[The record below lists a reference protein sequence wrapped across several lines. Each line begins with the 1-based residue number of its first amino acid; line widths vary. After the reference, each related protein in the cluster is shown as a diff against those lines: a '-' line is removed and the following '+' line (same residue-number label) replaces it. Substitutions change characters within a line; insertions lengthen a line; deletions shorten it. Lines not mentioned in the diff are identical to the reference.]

1 MVRPSPGG
9 GMRSAFAAA
18 LCIGL
23 ACGAAQAQDATYP
36 FEDSAP
42 AATAP
47 AKRAKPAV
55 KPAAA
60 PAAKPAEQAA
70 APAPAPLPAAKP
82 LESIKQAVVP
92 PERKTRAKARRENA
106 AGQRAGRCQRQRARR
121 NRLERRAGPGHRR
134 SSRPAGQ
141 MGATIKPRR
150 ERHPLVVPSRRHP
163 DPHFPHQDGGLAQ
176 CPVRKGKAR
185 AVEPQDRVRAE

>member
-1 MVRPSPGG
+1 
-9 GMRSAFAAA
+9 MRSAFATA

-42 AATAP
+42 APTAP

-70 APAPAPLPAAKP
+70 APTRLPAAKP
-82 LESIKQAVVP
+82 LESIKQATVP
-92 PERKTRAKARRENA
+92 PEAKPELA
-106 AGQRAGRCQRQRARR
+106 QRDTVM
-121 NRLERRAGPGHRR
+121 RRAL
-134 SSRPAGQ
+134 
-141 MGATIKPRR
+141 
-150 ERHPLVVPSRRHP
+150 PL
-163 DPHFPHQDGGLAQ
+163 G
-176 CPVRKGKAR
+176 
-185 AVEPQDRVRAE
+185 

>member
-1 MVRPSPGG
+1 
-9 GMRSAFAAA
+9 MRSAFAAA

-60 PAAKPAEQAA
+60 PAAKPVEQRGGSNSYATSCGQAA
-70 APAPAPLPAAKP
+70 
-82 LESIKQAVVP
+82 
-92 PERKTRAKARRENA
+92 
-106 AGQRAGRCQRQRARR
+106 
-121 NRLERRAGPGHRR
+121 
-134 SSRPAGQ
+134 
-141 MGATIKPRR
+141 
-150 ERHPLVVPSRRHP
+150 
-163 DPHFPHQDGGLAQ
+163 
-176 CPVRKGKAR
+176 
-185 AVEPQDRVRAE
+185 